1 MPHPG
6 IPPQPR
12 TASAQWR
19 PAVQVAI
26 GKSARYSPFR
36 RRLAGPRAYA
46 ADRRLAGRK
55 LASSLLRENVFRSA
69 DSSTHCQQ
77 AGIARRSRAPGGPS
91 GNPERFRLASAVTLS
106 VLYETSTP
114 RLRRGPPRRYIV
126 PGQRADPAIA
136 QVNDCGSP
144 TIRPPRGS
152 CVLDPAQPR
161 RHLVRRGRVRAGCRG
176 RRARRA
182 AGAGLTAWMPS
193 RAVDGQLGSPASQ
206 PGSPM
211 SRWRTRNRS
220 RSGSQYQ

>member
-114 RLRRGPPRRYIV
+114 RLRPRPTAAVHRSWPESRPSDRSGERLWEPYNPPAPRELRPRSGPAETSPGAPRPGPGWV
-126 PGQRADPAIA
+126 P
-136 QVNDCGSP
+136 
-144 TIRPPRGS
+144 RPPRPPSG
-152 CVLDPAQPR
+152 
-161 RHLVRRGRVRAGCRG
+161 RGRADRLDAVAGG
-176 RRARRA
+176 
-182 AGAGLTAWMPS
+182 
-193 RAVDGQLGSPASQ
+193 
-206 PGSPM
+206 
-211 SRWRTRNRS
+211 
-220 RSGSQYQ
+220 